1 VQHAEVKEL
10 RAATHASNERC
21 AADAAA
27 AAADRMVV
35 GNRERALRVALD
47 DERTSRQIA
56 ESQTQQLHVELA
68 EMTRMFQDAM
78 ERVFMLE
85 NSGQS
90 EC

>member
-1 VQHAEVKEL
+1 
-10 RAATHASNERC
+10 
-21 AADAAA
+21 
-27 AAADRMVV
+27 MVV

-47 DERTSRQIA
+47 DKRTSRQIA